1 MTGESDLTMELKILQ
16 AAERLFL
23 EKGFALTST
32 GEIAKEAG
40 CNQALVH
47 YYFRT
52 KDRLFETIFRK
63 KIVVFITDFMQIGEA
78 NISFEEK
85 LTRKI
90 EAHFDMLDAN
100 RQLPFLFLNEL
111 ITNPAR
117 ISSIKEN
124 FGALPSKAYRQFCKE
139 LAIEIGKGTVRDI
152 SPLDIVLSVFSLNI
166 VVFLMQPVFREVFG
180 MDERAFRELADRRKK
195 ENVAIVLASLRP

>member
-1 MTGESDLTMELKILQ
+1 MTDENDLSMEQKIQQ

-52 KDRLFETIFRK
+52 KDRLFEVIFQK
-63 KIVVFITDFMQIGEA
+63 KITVFITDFMQIGGEP
-78 NISFEEK
+78 ISFEEK
-85 LTRKI
+85 LRRKI

-117 ISSIKEN
+117 IASVKEN
-124 FGALPSKAYRQFCKE
+124 FGALPAVAFRQFAEE
-139 LAIEIGKGTVRDI
+139 LAVEIAKGTVRNI

-166 VVFLMQPVFREVFG
+166 VVFLMRPVFAEVFG
-180 MDERAFRELADRRKK
+180 MDETAFRELADRRRK
-195 ENVAIVLASLRP
+195 ENVAMVLASLRP

>member
-1 MTGESDLTMELKILQ
+1 MTAETGLTMEQKIMH

-23 EKGFALTST
+23 EKGFAMTST

-40 CNQALVH
+40 CNQTLVH

-52 KDRLFETIFRK
+52 KDRLFETIFQT
-63 KIVVFITDFMQIGEA
+63 KISVFITDFLQIGEA

-85 LTRKI
+85 LRRKI
-90 EAHFDMLDAN
+90 EAHFDMLDSN

-117 ISSIKEN
+117 IASVKEN
-124 FGALPSKAYRQFCKE
+124 FGALPAKAYRQFRKE
-139 LAIEIGKGTVRDI
+139 LAVEIGKGSIRDI
-152 SPLDIVLSVFSLNI
+152 APLDIVLSVFALNI
-166 VVFLMQPVFREVFG
+166 VVFLMHPVLKEVIG
-180 MDERAFRELADRRKK
+180 MDEPAFRELADRRKK
-195 ENVAIVLASLRP
+195 ENVAMVLASLRP

>member
-1 MTGESDLTMELKILQ
+1 MTGVSDLTKEQKIMQ

-32 GEIAKEAG
+32 GEIAKDAG

-52 KDRLFETIFRK
+52 KDRLFETIFQK
-63 KIVVFITDFMQIGEA
+63 KITVFITDFMQIGGKR
-78 NISFEEK
+78 IPFEEK
-85 LTRKI
+85 LRRKI

-117 ISSIKEN
+117 IASVKEN
-124 FGALPSKAYRQFCKE
+124 FGVLPAKVYRQFSEELEKE
-139 LAIEIGKGTVRDI
+139 IAKGTVRNI

-166 VVFLMQPVFREVFG
+166 VVFLMLPVFREVFG
-180 MDERAFRELADRRKK
+180 MDETAFRELADRRKK
-195 ENVAIVLASLRP
+195 ENVAMVLASLRP